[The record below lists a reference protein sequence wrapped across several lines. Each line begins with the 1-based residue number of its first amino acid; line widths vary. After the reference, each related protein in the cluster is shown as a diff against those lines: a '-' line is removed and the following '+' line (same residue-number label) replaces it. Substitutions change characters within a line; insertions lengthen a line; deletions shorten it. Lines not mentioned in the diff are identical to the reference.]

1 MNIYVLIGYAASLL
15 LLFTNIMFFVTAYT
29 NRKYLNTMQWAM
41 RLLGILPGFLGV
53 LIGIYI
59 FIQSNGGSNG
69 IAIMSAFLILELGTV
84 QLINILKK
92 LSSTNDES

>member
-15 LLFTNIMFFVTAYT
+15 LLFINIMFFVTAYT

-59 FIQSNGGSNG
+59 FIQSNGGSKG

-84 QLINILKK
+84 QLLNILKK
-92 LSSTNDES
+92 LDNANEGS